1 MAQAVEDH
9 RASSNH
15 EPRSI
20 YGLIV
25 SEADRQLDPMTV
37 LRRSVQYGLANYPEL
52 DEAGQIERAHSHV
65 AEKYGEGGY
74 LKLRLASAQNAALSR
89 RYAVC
94 LQTAGNSTKSA
105 AASWRNKL
113 SFIIPL
119 SLRDRSPPSGGEK
132 SHRFE
137 NTVLT
142 RRQKRVIISEH
153 YG

>member
-9 RASSNH
+9 RASSKH

-52 DEAGQIERAHSHV
+52 DEAGQLERAHSHV

-74 LKLRLASAQNAALSR
+74 LKLRLASAQNAAALAEIR
-89 RYAVC
+89 RLLANRGEFDEIC
-94 LQTAGNSTKSA
+94 
-105 AASWRNKL
+105 R
-113 SFIIPL
+113 SFM
-119 SLRDRSPPSGGEK
+119 K
-132 SHRFE
+132 
-137 NTVLT
+137 
-142 RRQKRVIISEH
+142 K
-153 YG
+153 